1 MDIGTHIYVGNG
13 CGWLQVLESL
23 LTRLFW
29 PIFTF
34 YRRPYLRARSYYSI
48 RMSVSSDQAEDA
60 VVAEDQTMDSSD
72 EEEPAAVEV
81 AAEELAADED
91 HEDDEA
97 NEEVMAAVVVEDE
110 DEGEAQVVV
119 EEEEEEDAVAVPVAP
134 VKTPKKKKKVS
145 AGGGK
150 KKDRSSMTPGSNSTK
165 KKKGKKKRPRE
176 QTMHFARISSSRMN
190 AAEAAREMLIQTVPR
205 LPVKINETHTVRNF
219 GHLRLEPAGEPV
231 KFCSANTLHPVGF
244 SCDRFE
250 FSPAHGRVLKMRC
263 SILDGTQIKE
273 NQADLGMDSDDFPE
287 GPIFRVMWGQG
298 IDEDTDKVDYPYDI
312 YSNSS
317 PVSTSDKVDAVAIAA
332 APGGSGGKV
341 VPEEGMR
348 VQVRFDSDQFYHGS
362 ITSVKEKETEKGK
375 KKKKKAVEISI
386 RYDDGSTEAAVFPD
400 PDITLV
406 MPGKFSD
413 KLRFCASAPF

>member
-1 MDIGTHIYVGNG
+1 
-13 CGWLQVLESL
+13 
-23 LTRLFW
+23 
-29 PIFTF
+29 
-34 YRRPYLRARSYYSI
+34 
-48 RMSVSSDQAEDA
+48 MSVSSDQAEDA
-60 VVAEDQTMDSSD
+60 VVAEDQTMDDSSD
-72 EEEPAAVEV
+72 EEEAAAVEV
-81 AAEELAADED
+81 AVEELAADED

-97 NEEVMAAVVVEDE
+97 HEEVMAAVVDEDE

-119 EEEEEEDAVAVPVAP
+119 EEEEEEEAVAVPVAP
-134 VKTPKKKKKVS
+134 LKTPKRKKRTS
-145 AGGGK
+145 GGGGK
-150 KKDRSSMTPGSNSTK
+150 KKDRSSMTPGTSSSK

-219 GHLRLEPAGEPV
+219 GHLRLESAGESV
-231 KFCSANTLHPVGF
+231 KFCTTNTLHPVGF

-273 NQADLGMDSDDFPE
+273 SQADLGIDTDDFPE

-332 APGGSGGKV
+332 APGGSGGKAA
-341 VPEEGMR
+341 PEEGMR
-348 VQVRFDSDQFYHGS
+348 VKVRFDCDQFYHGS
-362 ITSVKEKETEKGK
+362 IISVKEKETEKGK
-375 KKKKKAVEISI
+375 KKKKKAVEIGI

-406 MPGKFSD
+406 MPGKLLH
-413 KLRFCASAPF
+413 KLRFCASSLFKFSYKMFRSRRN